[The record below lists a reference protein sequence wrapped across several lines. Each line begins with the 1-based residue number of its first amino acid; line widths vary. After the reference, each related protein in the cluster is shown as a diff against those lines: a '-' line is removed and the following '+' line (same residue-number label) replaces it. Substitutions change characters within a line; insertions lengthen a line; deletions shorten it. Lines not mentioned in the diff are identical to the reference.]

1 MQNTTF
7 YVAANE
13 TLGVV
18 KDYANARTA
27 AAPTLVRAVAAGLKI
42 RLFRCRD
49 GLEPYPMSA
58 FANIVS
64 WQWAM
69 DTDFNATTGYK
80 LIGDSGNITVGS
92 VTERVDDEEI
102 TYTEVTI
109 PISNMNTEELAAWLG
124 TEKSKTGL
132 HGELVGFDAEAKQVF
147 ILQVE
152 NFTVRNRI
160 TSIGN
165 PTPIEPD
172 YLTAAQVRALLSSGM
187 ECQFSENESNWHFT
201 QTLDDKF
208 VQFRLR
214 GDVNGVWSDAIA
226 LAAGQKGDA
235 GADSFCLVAYASD
248 STGENFSF
256 TPSNDLKFRAEI
268 HSTVAISNPSAED
281 FSDAIWVKYLG
292 DDGTGVGDMTKNVY
306 DTNDDGK
313 VNSAELA
320 DVATKA
326 NSAPWSGITGK
337 PASFAP
343 AAHTHGMN
351 DISNPVWQKVY
362 TAANPKTLYLDSP
375 IVRNSAVNGSGTI
388 ELEFTSIMTKSGGM
402 AYSIGQAEMLTWE
415 YHVPCSANVS
425 GVSLGSMNSSMVG
438 INIPDSLEL
447 LNGNPTC
454 HVFVIRAVY
463 RSGSVKNI
471 CFQANY
477 AYSYEV

>member
-18 KDYANARTA
+18 KDYANAKTA
-27 AAPTLVRAVAAGLKI
+27 AAPTLVRGVEACLKM
-42 RLFRCRD
+42 RLFLNRD
-49 GLEPYPMSA
+49 GTEPYPLTA
-58 FANIVS
+58 FANIAS

-69 DTDFNATTGYK
+69 DTDFNEATAYK
-80 LIGDSGNITVGS
+80 LVGDSGNITVGS
-92 VTERVDDEEI
+92 VTETVDDEEI

-109 PISNMNTEELAAWLG
+109 PISNMNTAELVAWLG
-124 TEKSKTGL
+124 TDKSKTGL
-132 HGELVGFDAEAKQVF
+132 HGELVGFNADAKQVF

-172 YLTAAQVRALLSSGM
+172 YLTAAQVRALLASGM
-187 ECQFSENESNWHFT
+187 ECQFSEDSVDWHSA
-201 QTLDDKF
+201 QTTDDGF
-208 VQFRLR
+208 IRFRLR
-214 GDVNGVWSDAIA
+214 GDANGVWSDAIE
-226 LAAGQKGDA
+226 LVAGPKGDA
-235 GADSFCLVAYASD
+235 GTDSFCYVAYASD
-248 STGENFSF
+248 STGTGFSL
-256 TPSNDLKFRAEI
+256 TPTSGLKFRAEI
-268 HSTVAISNPSAED
+268 HSTMAIPNPTAED
-281 FSDAIWVKYLG
+281 FSDVVWVKYIG

-313 VNSAELA
+313 VNSAEVS
-320 DVATKA
+320 DVATTA
-326 NSAPWSGITGK
+326 NSAPWCGITGK
-337 PASFAP
+337 PASFIP
-343 AAHTHGMN
+343 TAHEHGMT

-362 TAANPKTLYLDSP
+362 SASNPKTLYLDSP
-375 IVRNSAVNGSGTI
+375 IVRNSSLNGSGTI
-388 ELEFTSIMTKSGGM
+388 VLEFTSVMTKSGGS
-402 AYSIGQAEMLTWE
+402 AYSFGQSEMMTWE
-415 YHVPCSANVS
+415 YHVPCSARVS
-425 GVSLGSMNSSMVG
+425 GVSLGSVNCSMVG

-447 LNGNPTC
+447 VNGNTTC

-463 RSGSVKNI
+463 RSGSVNNV